1 VGRINQIISDNW
13 ERMMGMD
20 FMEVISKRRAI
31 RKYKK
36 DPIPDEKLEKLFQ
49 ALRLAPSGNNRQPYK
64 FIFVKDEN
72 TRHEIV
78 RRACHQDFLY
88 DAPVLMVAC
97 CEPGRAF
104 DTAIAVDH
112 MVLAATNEG
121 LGTCWVGWF
130 ERDAVREILEID
142 SKMEI
147 PILVPIGYADQ
158 RPEEK
163 PRKPIEELVK
173 VI

>member
-1 VGRINQIISDNW
+1 
-13 ERMMGMD
+13 MD
-20 FMEVISKRRAI
+20 FMEVICKRRAI
-31 RKYKK
+31 RKYKR
-36 DPIPDEKLEKLFQ
+36 DPIPEEKLEKLYK
-49 ALRLAPSGNNRQPYK
+49 ALSLAPSGNNRQPYK
-64 FIFVKDEN
+64 FMFVKDEQ

-88 DAPVLMVAC
+88 DAPVIMVAC
-97 CEPGRAF
+97 CEAGRAF

-142 SKMEI
+142 SDLEI
-147 PILVPIGYADQ
+147 PILVPIGYADEN
-158 RPEEK
+158 PEKK
-163 PRKPIEELVK
+163 PRKSIRELVK